1 MNIYYVYAYIRASDG
16 TPYYIGKGKHKRA
29 YAKHSV
35 SVPKDKSKIVFLETN
50 LTEIGSLA
58 LERRMIKWWGRK
70 DLGTGILH
78 NKTDGGEGLT
88 GAIGSLNPMF
98 GKNHTVETKIKISSK
113 NSGKI
118 RSQETLKKMS
128 ESRKGLKVSL
138 GRKLSQSAKD
148 KISKSKSDRPRT
160 KSETEALQKLHQLN
174 RGRIQSIEERKARS
188 ISQTGVKKLVVNIE
202 CPHCY
207 KVGAANNMKR
217 YHFDNCKLIKQICS
231 SYI

>member
-1 MNIYYVYAYIRASDG
+1 MNIYYVYAYVRASDG
-16 TPYYIGKGKHKRA
+16 TPYYIGKGKGNRA
-29 YAKHSV
+29 YAKHRV

-58 LERRMIKWWGRK
+58 LERRMIMWWGRK

-88 GAIGSLNPMF
+88 GAIGNLNPMF
-98 GKNHTVETKIKISSK
+98 GRHHTIESKIKISSK

-128 ESRKGLKVSL
+128 QSRKGLKTSL
-138 GRKLSQSAKD
+138 GRKLSQSTKD

-160 KSETEALQKLHQLN
+160 KNETEALRKLHQLN
-174 RGRIQSIEERKARS
+174 KGRIQSTEERKARS
-188 ISQTGVKKLVVNIE
+188 IAQLGVNKSVVNVI
-202 CPHCY
+202 CPHCN
-207 KVGAANNMKR
+207 KIGAKNNMKR
-217 YHFDNCKLIKQICS
+217 YHFDNCKTS
-231 SYI
+231 